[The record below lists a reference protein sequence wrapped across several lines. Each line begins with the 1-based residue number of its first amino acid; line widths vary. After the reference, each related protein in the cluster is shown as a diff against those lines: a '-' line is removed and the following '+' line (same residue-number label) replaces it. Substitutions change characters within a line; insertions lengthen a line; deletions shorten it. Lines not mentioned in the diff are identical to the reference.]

1 MSNSK
6 GKLSSAKLL
15 LLDKLLDEEGLLEND
30 TKIKPRESVEFAP
43 LSFAQERFWFVQQLE
58 PNLPIFNMPAS
69 VRLYGDLNINWLENS
84 INHIIENHESLRT
97 VFRSVNGEIIQNV
110 LGNQYLKLK
119 VVDLRKLSSV
129 EQRTKLKNYEEV
141 ISCKM
146 FDLEK
151 GPLIQLQLI
160 CLEDNEHVLLIC
172 LHHMVFDGWSLGI
185 FLKDLTQAYEFYV
198 NGGMAKKKIRSYT
211 RNTIQYG
218 DYANWQRNLLKGE
231 KLHSLIAYWKNHLIE
246 APSSIEIPNSK
257 KRKYVQ
263 TFEGKTSHFQL
274 SKELLSKLKDLSKK
288 EDVTLYMLLLSVL
301 KLLLYRYTEQ
311 KKIVI
316 GTPIANR
323 KKYEL
328 EPIIGL
334 LMNTLVLYTD
344 FTDETNFFE
353 LLSKVKKV
361 TLEAYEHQDI
371 PFEKLVENLESVRD
385 LSRHPLFQIM
395 FVLQN
400 SPTPLNELS
409 NLNMSVRELDPG
421 ISKFDL
427 TVRATELE
435 DHLSVAWEYNVDIFE
450 ESMMNKM
457 MNHFQVLLEEVVNHP
472 EYKLSE
478 FSLLTKE
485 EKGQLQQWNQ
495 TERSIPEEM
504 CIHQL
509 FEKQVAKNADKLAVL
524 SGRANLTYGELNK
537 RSNQVAHFLQEQG
550 VGPETR
556 VGICMNRSLELV
568 ICMMG
573 ILKAG
578 AAYVPIDP
586 SVPKERKS
594 YIVESSEAAI
604 VLTQEDLKQQ
614 LPEKRVNWDYIYYD
628 RDEFQHYQSKN
639 VSSSVQQKNTAYLI
653 YTSGSTGRPK
663 GVIEAHRPVINVIDW
678 VNKTYEVG
686 ENDRMLWITSIGFD
700 LSVYDVFGLLAAGGS
715 IRIASEQDI
724 GNPERLIS
732 LLNEGEV
739 TFWDSAPAALQQ
751 LVPLLK
757 MKENAVANSHLR
769 LVFLSGDW
777 IPLELPG
784 TMKELFPRVQVV
796 GLGGATEA
804 TIWSNYYNINDIPEE
819 WTSIPYGKPI
829 QNARYYILD
838 QHGNPCPIGIP
849 GELHIGGRC
858 LAEGYVSRELTE
870 ERFISDPFVHQ
881 IEAKMYRTG
890 DLARYQEDGNI
901 EFLGRLDHQVKVR
914 GYRVELGEIESVL
927 NQHKNIQESVV

>member
-69 VRLYGDLNINWLENS
+69 VRLYGDLNINWLEKS
-84 INHIIENHESLRT
+84 INKIIENHESLRT
-97 VFRSVNGEIIQNV
+97 VFRSVNGEIIQTV
-110 LGNQYLKLK
+110 LGNQYLKLR

-129 EQRTKLKNYEEV
+129 EQRTKLKNYEKV

-160 CLEDNEHVLLIC
+160 CLEDNEHVLLVC

-185 FLKDLTQAYEFYV
+185 FLKDLTQAYEYYV
-198 NGGMAKKKIRSYT
+198 NGGIAEKKIRSYK
-211 RNTIQYG
+211 RNIIQYG

-231 KLHSLIAYWKNHLIE
+231 KLHSLIAYWKNHLSE
-246 APSSIEIPNSK
+246 APSSVEIPNSK
-257 KRKYVQ
+257 KRKYIQ
-263 TFEGKTSHFQL
+263 TFEGKTIYFQL

-316 GTPIANR
+316 GSPVANR

-361 TLEAYEHQDI
+361 TLDAYEHQDI

-435 DHLSVAWEYNVDIFE
+435 DHLSVAWEYNVDLFE

-457 MNHFQVLLEEVVNHP
+457 INHFQILLEEVVNHP

-478 FSLLTKE
+478 F
-485 EKGQLQQWNQ
+485 
-495 TERSIPEEM
+495 
-504 CIHQL
+504 
-509 FEKQVAKNADKLAVL
+509 
-524 SGRANLTYGELNK
+524 
-537 RSNQVAHFLQEQG
+537 
-550 VGPETR
+550 
-556 VGICMNRSLELV
+556 
-568 ICMMG
+568 
-573 ILKAG
+573 
-578 AAYVPIDP
+578 
-586 SVPKERKS
+586 
-594 YIVESSEAAI
+594 
-604 VLTQEDLKQQ
+604 
-614 LPEKRVNWDYIYYD
+614 
-628 RDEFQHYQSKN
+628 
-639 VSSSVQQKNTAYLI
+639 
-653 YTSGSTGRPK
+653 
-663 GVIEAHRPVINVIDW
+663 
-678 VNKTYEVG
+678 
-686 ENDRMLWITSIGFD
+686 
-700 LSVYDVFGLLAAGGS
+700 
-715 IRIASEQDI
+715 
-724 GNPERLIS
+724 
-732 LLNEGEV
+732 
-739 TFWDSAPAALQQ
+739 
-751 LVPLLK
+751 
-757 MKENAVANSHLR
+757 
-769 LVFLSGDW
+769 
-777 IPLELPG
+777 
-784 TMKELFPRVQVV
+784 
-796 GLGGATEA
+796 
-804 TIWSNYYNINDIPEE
+804 
-819 WTSIPYGKPI
+819 
-829 QNARYYILD
+829 
-838 QHGNPCPIGIP
+838 
-849 GELHIGGRC
+849 
-858 LAEGYVSRELTE
+858 
-870 ERFISDPFVHQ
+870 
-881 IEAKMYRTG
+881 
-890 DLARYQEDGNI
+890 
-901 EFLGRLDHQVKVR
+901 
-914 GYRVELGEIESVL
+914 
-927 NQHKNIQESVV
+927 